1 MIKPVNCCCH
11 LAYFHPVNLEALHV
25 SGLLRV
31 SASSTERNTE
41 DYASY
46 LVRLDTVN
54 WSAIELVLWL
64 SVSNPKNA
72 TKGISKCFAC
82 NLAGLSPVFC
92 EFDMQVSPIIKEIN
106 CSYAYNYADSL
117 DSNSIQQLVQ
127 IVSNYKISKETTCSI
142 LVTVI
147 TAWYFFN

>member
-1 MIKPVNCCCH
+1 MAFCIQ
-11 LAYFHPVNLEALHV
+11 
-25 SGLLRV
+25 
-31 SASSTERNTE
+31 
-41 DYASY
+41 
-46 LVRLDTVN
+46 
-54 WSAIELVLWL
+54 
-64 SVSNPKNA
+64 
-72 TKGISKCFAC
+72 SKKCDEGDFKVYAC

-92 EFDMQVSPIIKEIN
+92 EFDMQVSPVIKEIN

-147 TAWYFFN
+147 SA